1 MLKDKNH
8 TPVYVPTSHKWTPEE
23 KQINCK
29 ICLLAE
35 NMRDCRSCPFYTPKI
50 DAVSLMKGK

>member
-8 TPVYVPTSHKWTPEE
+8 TPVYVPTSHKWTQEE

-35 NMRDCRSCPFYTPKI
+35 NMRDCKSCPFYTTKNNT
-50 DAVSLMKGK
+50 VSLMKGK